1 MLSTA
6 LGQCPSLARLF
17 LKDEEAG
24 WLSSEGD
31 SESGDYSGE
40 EVDSVFEADSDADED
55 DAVQH

>member
-1 MLSTA
+1 M
-6 LGQCPSLARLF
+6 CPSLARLF